1 VDLLVVVLAKLVLL
15 GLGPLADGLLEVAVG
30 VKAADH
36 EADLARGVGGDGG
49 VGVLDVGE
57 DLLAVL
63 LELGDQGEVEPLVL
77 GFMKSQQLLVS
88 TRKSDNDMKC
98 VQRQFRGLGKGAY
111 NLG

>member
-1 VDLLVVVLAKLVLL
+1 MDVLVVVLAKLVLV

-30 VKAADH
+30 VKAANH

-49 VGVLDVGE
+49 VGVLDIGE

-77 GFMKSQQLLVS
+77 GFMRSQQLLFSAIKVTMTWS
-88 TRKSDNDMKC
+88 VFKDSSGD
-98 VQRQFRGLGKGAY
+98 
-111 NLG
+111 

>member
-1 VDLLVVVLAKLVLL
+1 MDLLVVVLAELLLL
-15 GLGPLADGLLEVAVG
+15 GLGPLAHRLLEVAVG

-77 GFMKSQQLLVS
+77 GFTNSQQLL
-88 TRKSDNDMKC
+88 
-98 VQRQFRGLGKGAY
+98 L
-111 NLG
+111 L